1 MSSGNDNIA
10 ASSRLKPGFAEPVF
24 ESQSAFRAVLDAMS
38 YAGRIHTVETGLNAP
53 SPLHAA
59 TAAVALTLF
68 DFDTPVWLDAGI
80 AASEVPAFLKFH
92 CGCPVTAATAGARF
106 GVVADAVA
114 MPSLDDFDIGE
125 DKYPDRS
132 ATLIVQVASL
142 TDGPV
147 TTWKGPG
154 INGSIDVRIGGLPA
168 KFWESWALNHE
179 LYPLG
184 LDLIFVC
191 GHDIIGLPRGI
202 KVEA

>member
-1 MSSGNDNIA
+1 MSGGNDNIA
-10 ASSRLKPGFAEPVF
+10 VSPRLKPGFAEPVF

-38 YAGRIHTVETGLNAP
+38 YAGRIHTIETDLDAP
-53 SPLHAA
+53 APLHAA

-68 DFDTPVWLDAGI
+68 DFDTAVWLDAGT

-92 CGCPVTAATAGARF
+92 CGCPVTKVTRDARF
-106 GVVADAVA
+106 GVVADAAA

-132 ATLIVQVASL
+132 ATLIVQVGSL
-142 TDGPV
+142 TDGPAM
-147 TTWKGPG
+147 TWKGPG
-154 INGSIDVRIGGLPA
+154 INGSLEVRVGGLPQN
-168 KFWESWALNHE
+168 FWESWALNHE

-191 GHDIIGLPRGI
+191 GHDIIGLPRSI